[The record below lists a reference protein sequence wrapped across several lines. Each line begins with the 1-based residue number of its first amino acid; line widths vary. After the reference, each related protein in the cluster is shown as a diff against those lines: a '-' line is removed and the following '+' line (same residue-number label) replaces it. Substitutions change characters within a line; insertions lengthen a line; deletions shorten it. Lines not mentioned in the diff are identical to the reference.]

1 MIAKW
6 EMSSVEWAAG
16 VAAVGEVDRESLKF
30 ERKWGVGRLRT
41 LLSPDLKA
49 KFVRQQRKFD
59 VAYRTGDVRELQ
71 TECQRMIN
79 AWRAADRE
87 SCDAG
92 YAPAGQDSW
101 ETVLADGTV
110 VVLVKTDADAT
121 AYVKPK
127 GRDVVVWSLAEV
139 AKLIAAQDETV
150 RAVKGA
156 IPSRVAA
163 MWPVA
168 PPGGQAEPAIPA
180 STFDWA
186 VGDDLDSIKW

>member
-1 MIAKW
+1 MNAKW
-6 EMSSVEWAAG
+6 EMSAVGYAAG
-16 VAAVGEVDRESLKF
+16 CAAITELDHEVMRM

-41 LLSPDLKA
+41 LLSPDLRKR
-49 KFVRQQRKFD
+49 FLNQQRKCD
-59 VAYRTGDVRELQ
+59 VAYRTGDVKDLKH
-71 TECQRMIN
+71 ECQRMIN

-127 GRDVVVWSLAEV
+127 GRDVTVWSLAEV
-139 AKLIAAQDETV
+139 AKLIMAQEVTV
-150 RAVKGA
+150 RGIKGA
-156 IPSRVAA
+156 VPSRVVA

-168 PPGGQAEPAIPA
+168 PPGGQVDPAIPA
-180 STFDWA
+180 SAFDWA